1 MHGYV
6 KKASGEDT
14 ESKDGTKVTVKF
26 ASVKGKI
33 DAEVISIYVVT
44 VWAGHRNFRKMTKT
58 FSMLG
63 NCRQSS
69 FIKDE
74 FIEDLQISGRKLKL
88 SLKTLN
94 GEESEDTEAVG

>member
-6 KKASGEDT
+6 KKASGENT
-14 ESKDGTKVTVKF
+14 ESKDGTKDTVKF

-33 DAEVISIYVVT
+33 DAEVISLCVVT
-44 VWAGHRNFRKMTKT
+44 VWVGHRNFRKMVKT
-58 FSMLG
+58 FAMLD
-63 NCRQSS
+63 NCGQSS

-74 FIEDLQISGRKLKL
+74 FMEDLHISGRKLKL

-94 GEESEDTEAVG
+94 DEESEDTEAVA